1 MKIKPLEFVDA
12 EKDYWGRVPRTTAES
27 DTWGPDTDMS
37 HPRIYNRFDVFRNN
51 NDEIRVASTSLGLGP
66 VTVETFEEG
75 KALCNQWHR
84 NYWEQLLTDIKSNI
98 LENED

>member
-1 MKIKPLEFVDA
+1 MPKK
-12 EKDYWGRVPRTTAES
+12 TTGAVYPGLRPS
-27 DTWGPDTDMS
+27 PIRGGLDTDMS

-51 NDEIRVASTSLGLGP
+51 NDEIRVVSTSLGLGP